1 MKLPLPNTL
10 EVFVEDAT
18 LNNLR
23 ILHLSDLHI
32 GKKTSPLVLKNLI
45 KTCEGLNC
53 DFIVITGDII
63 DCKVKYIK
71 EKLKILNT
79 FSSKVFYISGN
90 HDVFYGLEDL
100 KRELSNLIFM
110 DNQHTSINFNGNS
123 IHLVGLSDRFSGFFN
138 IKRDVEGI
146 THFLNHHSP
155 AIFIAHQPKDYDI
168 AVNTNTSLFLCGHT
182 HGGQIFPFHYLVRL
196 VQPFLRGLIY
206 KNKTA
211 IYVNAGLGN
220 WGINIRYKSPN
231 EITILKLISKSVQ

>member
-1 MKLPLPNTL
+1 MNLPTPNTL
-10 EVFVEDAT
+10 EVFVEDVQ

-32 GKKTSPLVLKNLI
+32 GKKTSIVALKNLI
-45 KTCEGLNC
+45 KMCEELEY
-53 DFIVITGDII
+53 DFAIITGDII
-63 DCKVKYIK
+63 DCKVKFIND
-71 EKLKILNT
+71 KLKILNT
-79 FSSKVFYISGN
+79 LSKKVYYISGN
-90 HDVFYGLEDL
+90 HDLFYGLEYL
-100 KRELSNLIFM
+100 KKELSNFIFM
-110 DNQHTSINFNGNS
+110 DNHNTEIKFNGNS
-123 IHLVGLSDRFSGFFN
+123 VYLAGLPDRFSKFFN
-138 IKRDVEGI
+138 IKRDTIGI
-146 THFLNHHSP
+146 TNFLKSHSP
-155 AIFIAHQPKDYDI
+155 TIFIAHQPKDYDI

-220 WGINIRYKSPN
+220 WGINLRYKSPN